1 MEEEEGSSNVSCG
14 GGVTVWAVGG
24 GVGARDCLLAN
35 CVVRDH
41 YWVRPNC
48 YWPQEIAAGHKRSLL
63 AALCSERSL
72 LATLCSEGLL
82 LAVSKADGSWQ
93 HCVVAMCAAV
103 EGIKGDLVPERLVG
117 RRLKAA
123 VRV

>member
-1 MEEEEGSSNVSCG
+1 MTIVGSRCWNERLFIG
-14 GGVTVWAVGG
+14 
-24 GVGARDCLLAN
+24 
-35 CVVRDH
+35 
-41 YWVRPNC
+41 
-48 YWPQEIAAGHKRSLL
+48 KF
-63 AALCSERSL
+63 ERSL